1 MEIIEGSIVRSIAG
15 RDKGDLFI
23 VLSREGDFVY
33 LANGELRKVD
43 HPKKKKLK
51 HLQGTNSVSDF
62 VSNKLATV
70 GKVTNSEVLELFL
83 FRVIHFSQFT
93 VCKINKIAFS

>member
-33 LANGELRKVD
+33 LANGELRKVQN
-43 HPKKKKLK
+43 HKEKR
-51 HLQGTNSVSDF
+51 Q
-62 VSNKLATV
+62 SNGYL
-70 GKVTNSEVLELFL
+70 
-83 FRVIHFSQFT
+83 
-93 VCKINKIAFS
+93 

>member
-23 VLSREGDFVY
+23 VISREGDYAY

-43 HPKKKKLK
+43 RPKKKKLK
-51 HLQGTNSVSDF
+51 HLQGSNAVSEF
-62 VSNKLATV
+62 IQNKLQMT
-70 GKVTNSEVLELFL
+70 GKVTNSEVRKALSEF
-83 FRVIHFSQFT
+83 
-93 VCKINKIAFS
+93 N

>member
-23 VLSREGDFVY
+23 VLQEKAIFVY

-43 HPKKKKLK
+43 HPKKKKKLK

-70 GKVTNSEVLELFL
+70 GKVTNSEVRKALAEF
-83 FRVIHFSQFT
+83 
-93 VCKINKIAFS
+93 N

>member
-23 VLSREGDFVY
+23 VLSREGEYAY

-43 HPKKKKLK
+43 RPKKKKLK
-51 HLQGTNSVSDF
+51 HLQGSNSVSEF
-62 VSNKLATV
+62 VQNKLQTT
-70 GKVTNSEVLELFL
+70 GKVTNSEVRKALSEF
-83 FRVIHFSQFT
+83 
-93 VCKINKIAFS
+93 N

>member
-51 HLQGTNSVSDF
+51 HSLDLYIFLPAQKVITVRHCTIF
-62 VSNKLATV
+62 VW
-70 GKVTNSEVLELFL
+70 
-83 FRVIHFSQFT
+83 
-93 VCKINKIAFS
+93 

>member
-51 HLQGTNSVSDF
+51 HLQGSDKVSGF
-62 VSNKLATV
+62 IVNKLEAQ
-70 GKVTNSEVLELFL
+70 GKVTNSEVRKALAEL
-83 FRVIHFSQFT
+83 VGT
-93 VCKINKIAFS
+93 N

>member
-23 VLSREGDFVY
+23 VLSREGEYAY

-43 HPKKKKLK
+43 RPKQKKLK
-51 HLQGTNSVSDF
+51 HLQGSNSVSEF
-62 VSNKLATV
+62 IRNKLQTT
-70 GKVTNSEVLELFL
+70 GKVTNSEVRKALSEF
-83 FRVIHFSQFT
+83 
-93 VCKINKIAFS
+93 N

>member
-15 RDKGDLFI
+15 RDKGYMFI

-43 HPKKKKLK
+43 RPKKKKLK

-70 GKVTNSEVLELFL
+70 GKVTNSEVRKALAEF
-83 FRVIHFSQFT
+83 
-93 VCKINKIAFS
+93 N